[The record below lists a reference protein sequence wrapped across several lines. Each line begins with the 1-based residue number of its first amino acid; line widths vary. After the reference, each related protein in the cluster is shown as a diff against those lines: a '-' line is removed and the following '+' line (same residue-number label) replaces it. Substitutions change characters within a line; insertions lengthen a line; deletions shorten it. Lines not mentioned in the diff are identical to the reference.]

1 MILKGLQKKSQK
13 ISTHNLLKSVNP
25 ELENYTQEMDDMPLT
40 GVVLRMSDIQM
51 YEFLMLVER
60 KYEVYF
66 NADELESNNSFYNLK
81 NIYHALINKFEKA

>member
-1 MILKGLQKKSQK
+1 MLKLPTK
-13 ISTHNLLKSVNP
+13 IELYNLLKSVNP
-25 ELENYTQEMDDMPLT
+25 ELENYTQEMDDMPRT

>member
-1 MILKGLQKKSQK
+1 MLKLPTK
-13 ISTHNLLKSVNP
+13 IELYNLLKSVNP

-40 GVVLRMSDIQM
+40 GVMLRMSDIQM

-81 NIYHALINKFEKA
+81 NIYHALINKFERA

>member
-1 MILKGLQKKSQK
+1 MLKLPTK
-13 ISTHNLLKSVNP
+13 IELYNLLKSVNP

-51 YEFLMLVER
+51 YGFLMLVER

>member
-1 MILKGLQKKSQK
+1 MLKLPTK
-13 ISTHNLLKSVNP
+13 IELYNLLKSVNP

-66 NADELESNNSFYNLK
+66 NADELESNNSFFNLK

>member
-1 MILKGLQKKSQK
+1 MLKLPTK
-13 ISTHNLLKSVNP
+13 IELFNLLKSVNP

>member
-1 MILKGLQKKSQK
+1 MLKLPTK
-13 ISTHNLLKSVNP
+13 IELYNLLKSVNP

-81 NIYHALINKFEKA
+81 NIYHALINKFEKS

>member
-1 MILKGLQKKSQK
+1 MLKLPTK
-13 ISTHNLLKSVNP
+13 IELYNLLKSVNP

-40 GVVLRMSDIQM
+40 GLVLRMSDIQM

>member
-1 MILKGLQKKSQK
+1 MLKLPTK
-13 ISTHNLLKSVNP
+13 IELYNLLKSVNP

-60 KYEVYF
+60 KCEVYF

>member
-1 MILKGLQKKSQK
+1 MLKLPTK
-13 ISTHNLLKSVNP
+13 IELYNLLKSVNP

-60 KYEVYF
+60 KYEVYS

>member
-1 MILKGLQKKSQK
+1 MLKLPTK
-13 ISTHNLLKSVNP
+13 IELYNLLKSVNP

-40 GVVLRMSDIQM
+40 GVVPRMSDIQM

>member
-1 MILKGLQKKSQK
+1 MLKLPTK
-13 ISTHNLLKSVNP
+13 IELYNLLKSVNP

-60 KYEVYF
+60 KNEVYF

>member
-1 MILKGLQKKSQK
+1 MLKLPTK
-13 ISTHNLLKSVNP
+13 IELYNLLKSVNP

-66 NADELESNNSFYNLK
+66 NADELESNNSYYNLK

>member
-1 MILKGLQKKSQK
+1 MLKLPTK
-13 ISTHNLLKSVNP
+13 IELYNLLKSVNP

-81 NIYHALINKFEKA
+81 NIYHALINKFERA

>member
-1 MILKGLQKKSQK
+1 MLKLPTK
-13 ISTHNLLKSVNP
+13 IELYNLLKSVNP

-60 KYEVYF
+60 KYEVCF

>member
-1 MILKGLQKKSQK
+1 MLKLPTK
-13 ISTHNLLKSVNP
+13 IELYNLLKSVNP

-81 NIYHALINKFEKA
+81 NIYHALINKFDKA

>member
-1 MILKGLQKKSQK
+1 MLKLPTK
-13 ISTHNLLKSVNP
+13 IELYNLLKSVNP

-66 NADELESNNSFYNLK
+66 NAGELESNNSFYNLK

>member
-1 MILKGLQKKSQK
+1 MLKLPTK
-13 ISTHNLLKSVNP
+13 IELYNLLKSVNP

-81 NIYHALINKFEKA
+81 NIYRRVVK

>member
-1 MILKGLQKKSQK
+1 MLKLPTK
-13 ISTHNLLKSVNP
+13 IELYNLLKSVNP

-81 NIYHALINKFEKA
+81 NIMH

>member
-1 MILKGLQKKSQK
+1 MLKLPTK
-13 ISTHNLLKSVNP
+13 IELYNLLKSVNP

-81 NIYHALINKFEKA
+81 NIYHA

>member
-1 MILKGLQKKSQK
+1 MLKLPTK
-13 ISTHNLLKSVNP
+13 IELYNLLKSVNP

-66 NADELESNNSFYNLK
+66 NEDELESNNSFYNLK

>member
-1 MILKGLQKKSQK
+1 MLKLPTK
-13 ISTHNLLKSVNP
+13 IELYNLLKSVKP

-66 NADELESNNSFYNLK
+66 NADDLESNNSFYNLK

>member
-1 MILKGLQKKSQK
+1 MLKLPTK
-13 ISTHNLLKSVNP
+13 IELYNLLKSVNP

>member
-1 MILKGLQKKSQK
+1 MLKLPTK
-13 ISTHNLLKSVNP
+13 IELYNLLKSVNP

-40 GVVLRMSDIQM
+40 RVVLRMSDIQM

>member
-1 MILKGLQKKSQK
+1 MLKLPTK
-13 ISTHNLLKSVNP
+13 IELYNLLKSVNP

-81 NIYHALINKFEKA
+81 NIYHVLINKFEKA

>member
-1 MILKGLQKKSQK
+1 MLKLPTK
-13 ISTHNLLKSVNP
+13 IELYNLLESVNP

>member
-1 MILKGLQKKSQK
+1 MLKLPTK
-13 ISTHNLLKSVNP
+13 IELYNLLKSVNP

-51 YEFLMLVER
+51 YEILMLVER

>member
-1 MILKGLQKKSQK
+1 MLKLPTK
-13 ISTHNLLKSVNP
+13 IELYNLLKSVNP

-51 YEFLMLVER
+51 YEFLMLIER

>member
-1 MILKGLQKKSQK
+1 MLKLPTK
-13 ISTHNLLKSVNP
+13 IELYNLLKSVNP

-66 NADELESNNSFYNLK
+66 NADELESNNSF
-81 NIYHALINKFEKA
+81 

>member
-1 MILKGLQKKSQK
+1 MLKLPTK
-13 ISTHNLLKSVNP
+13 IELYNLLKSVNP

-81 NIYHALINKFEKA
+81 NIYHALINKFESLV

>member
-1 MILKGLQKKSQK
+1 MLKLPTK
-13 ISTHNLLKSVNP
+13 IELYNLLKSVNP

-66 NADELESNNSFYNLK
+66 NADEHESNNSFYNLK

>member
-1 MILKGLQKKSQK
+1 
-13 ISTHNLLKSVNP
+13 
-25 ELENYTQEMDDMPLT
+25 MDDMPLT

>member
-1 MILKGLQKKSQK
+1 MLKLPTK
-13 ISTHNLLKSVNP
+13 IELYNLLKSVNP

-40 GVVLRMSDIQM
+40 GVGLRMSDIQM

>member
-1 MILKGLQKKSQK
+1 MLKLPTK
-13 ISTHNLLKSVNP
+13 IELYNLLKSVNP

-51 YEFLMLVER
+51 YEFLILVER

>member
-1 MILKGLQKKSQK
+1 M
-13 ISTHNLLKSVNP
+13 LKSVNP

>member
-1 MILKGLQKKSQK
+1 MLKLPTK
-13 ISTHNLLKSVNP
+13 IELYNLLKSVNP

-81 NIYHALINKFEKA
+81 NIYPRVVK

>member
-1 MILKGLQKKSQK
+1 MLKLPTE
-13 ISTHNLLKSVNP
+13 IELYNLLKSVNP

>member
-1 MILKGLQKKSQK
+1 MLKLPTK
-13 ISTHNLLKSVNP
+13 IELYNLLKSVNP
-25 ELENYTQEMDDMPLT
+25 ELDNYTQEMDDMPLT

>member
-1 MILKGLQKKSQK
+1 MLKLPTK
-13 ISTHNLLKSVNP
+13 IELYNLLKSVNP

-81 NIYHALINKFEKA
+81 NIYHALINKFGKA

>member
-1 MILKGLQKKSQK
+1 MLKLPTK
-13 ISTHNLLKSVNP
+13 IELYNLLKSVNP

-66 NADELESNNSFYNLK
+66 NADELESNNSFYIIKNLL
-81 NIYHALINKFEKA
+81 NF